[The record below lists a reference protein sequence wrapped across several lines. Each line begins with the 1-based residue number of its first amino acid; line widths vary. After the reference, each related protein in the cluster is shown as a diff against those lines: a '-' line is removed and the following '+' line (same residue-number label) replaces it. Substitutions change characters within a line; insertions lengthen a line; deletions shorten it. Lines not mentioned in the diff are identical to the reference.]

1 MSKITVNELPQLT
14 NPNFT
19 TGDYFLV
26 WDESSG
32 QSCKFSVSQYRNDVL
47 SFGLTGGNY
56 NGTLDADL
64 NDNIVL
70 PSPAN
75 GDWFFVDVAGT
86 IEGLDV
92 DVHDIVK
99 YNGTSWERVPRGVA
113 VAANSR

>member
-47 SFGLTGGNY
+47 SRV
-56 NGTLDADL
+56 
-64 NDNIVL
+64 VL
-70 PSPAN
+70 KP
-75 GDWFFVDVAGT
+75 
-86 IEGLDV
+86 
-92 DVHDIVK
+92 
-99 YNGTSWERVPRGVA
+99 
-113 VAANSR
+113 